1 MVTSKGPAFLNA
13 YRFII
18 AGPGAGKSLAVKFVK
33 DVIQQTELVCPIMP
47 ASITKE
53 SLIDELATDKCRV
66 MLGFDAAEKVNAGL
80 VLASEYG
87 VLIGHYINPDFF
99 HTMCTLWDGEHYK
112 ETRRSLPN
120 PIEIFNPYVNML
132 AGTQPTHWAQQ
143 FPRKAWS
150 MGYASRCDFTFSSV
164 NEQDVSAFDPVVLD
178 LSGTIPDKV
187 PMFIREVAHDF
198 QIIQAQIHHPD
209 SPKHKPAIQLLPSD
223 EAQKFFRHWYMIERL
238 ETEFREP
245 ALLDYNTRRAFRAW
259 RDGALMSLLRG
270 NTDYKTVEAE
280 DFAVA
285 INLHSENDAQ
295 LLEHYYRAYNSE
307 DGQIAESI
315 WSWCVQHE
323 LKTNT
328 PVSFAELKK
337 FTAMKTDQHKVDKII
352 RYLVDVGALIE
363 TKSFVKPNGVKV
375 NLSTPVYTS
384 NRKWHI

>member
-1 MVTSKGPAFLNA
+1 
-13 YRFII
+13 
-18 AGPGAGKSLAVKFVK
+18 
-33 DVIQQTELVCPIMP
+33 
-47 ASITKE
+47 
-53 SLIDELATDKCRV
+53 
-66 MLGFDAAEKVNAGL
+66 
-80 VLASEYG
+80 
-87 VLIGHYINPDFF
+87 
-99 HTMCTLWDGEHYK
+99 
-112 ETRRSLPN
+112 
-120 PIEIFNPYVNML
+120 
-132 AGTQPTHWAQQ
+132 
-143 FPRKAWS
+143 
-150 MGYASRCDFTFSSV
+150 
-164 NEQDVSAFDPVVLD
+164 
-178 LSGTIPDKV
+178 
-187 PMFIREVAHDF
+187 
-198 QIIQAQIHHPD
+198 
-209 SPKHKPAIQLLPSD
+209 
-223 EAQKFFRHWYMIERL
+223 
-238 ETEFREP
+238 
-245 ALLDYNTRRAFRAW
+245 
-259 RDGALMSLLRG
+259 MSLLRG

-384 NRKWHI
+384 NRKWHV